1 MLLRMNFYQEAK
13 SLILG
18 TRLKRLSEK
27 YLQEIGLIYQQL
39 GIDFEASWFPVF
51 YLLRAEQSMTM
62 TAMAADLEVS
72 HSAISQM
79 VNGLRKKGL
88 VGLIEDEVDA
98 RRKKVSL
105 TESGKTLLNKVE
117 PVWTAMD
124 LGMTAMWENKE
135 AQDHFFE
142 TLNRLEKKLDN
153 KTLSHK
159 TVALMPALDYR
170 LVRLSSADSAY
181 DLFVKESEGRFVGL
195 PEGIQLWG
203 ALHQEVLLG
212 ALAIQPK
219 TNSSLLLVEQVFVKN
234 DFRRKGI
241 ATALLKEAIETL
253 DLEKA
258 ATTLVLSDPQLPLV
272 QLLLK
277 EAYTF
282 TIDPHQKNGQ

>member
-1 MLLRMNFYQEAK
+1 MGFYQQAK

-18 TRLKRLSEK
+18 TRLKRLSDK

-51 YLLRAEQSMTM
+51 YLLRAEKSMTM

-88 VGLIEDEVDA
+88 VGLIEDKVDA

-124 LGMTAMWENKE
+124 LGMTAMWDDNE

-142 TLNRLEKKLDN
+142 TLDQLEKKLDQ
-153 KTLSHK
+153 KILSHK
-159 TVALMPALDYR
+159 TVALMPAQDYQ
-170 LVRLSSADSAY
+170 LVRLSRADSIY
-181 DLFVKESEGRFVGL
+181 DLFVKESEGRFENLSENTQV
-195 PEGIQLWG
+195 WG
-203 ALHQEVLLG
+203 AIHQKVLLG
-212 ALAIQPK
+212 ALAAQPK
-219 TNSSLLLVEQVFVKN
+219 TKTSGLLFEQVFVKN

-241 ATALLKEAIETL
+241 ATALLKEAMETL
-253 DLEKA
+253 GLEKA

>member
-1 MLLRMNFYQEAK
+1 MNFYQQAK

-39 GIDFEASWFPVF
+39 GIEFEASWFPVF
-51 YLLRAEQSMTM
+51 YLLRAEESMTM

-88 VGLIEDEVDA
+88 VVLIEDQADA

-105 TESGKTLLNKVE
+105 THSGKVLLGKVE

-124 LGMTAMWENKE
+124 LGMTTMWEDKAE
-135 AQDHFFE
+135 QAHFFQ
-142 TLNRLEKKLDN
+142 TINQLEKKLDD
-153 KTLSHK
+153 KTLSRK
-159 TVALMPALDYR
+159 TVALMPALDYQ
-170 LVRLSSADSAY
+170 LVQLPALGIDY
-181 DLFVKESEGRFVGL
+181 DLFVQESEGRF
-195 PEGIQLWG
+195 EQLSEHTQVWG
-203 ALHQEVLLG
+203 ALHQEMLLG
-212 ALAIQPK
+212 ALVIKQTAD
-219 TNSSLLLVEQVFVKN
+219 SSVVSFEQVFVKN

-241 ATALLKEAIETL
+241 ATALLKKAMEAL
-253 DLEKA
+253 GLERRL
-258 ATTLVLSDPQLPLV
+258 TTLIISDAQLPLV

-282 TIDPHQKNGQ
+282 TIDPHQKVAHESV

>member
-1 MLLRMNFYQEAK
+1 MGFYQQAK

-18 TRLKRLSEK
+18 TRLKRLSDK

-51 YLLRAEQSMTM
+51 YLLRAEKSMTM

-88 VGLIEDEVDA
+88 VGLIEDKVDA

-124 LGMTAMWENKE
+124 LGMTAMWDDNE

-142 TLNRLEKKLDN
+142 TLDQLEKKLDQ
-153 KTLSHK
+153 KILSHK
-159 TVALMPALDYR
+159 TVALMPAQDYQ
-170 LVRLSSADSAY
+170 LVRLSRADSIY
-181 DLFVKESEGRFVGL
+181 DLFVKESEGRFENLSENTQV
-195 PEGIQLWG
+195 WG
-203 ALHQEVLLG
+203 AIHQKVLLG
-212 ALAIQPK
+212 ALAAQPK
-219 TNSSLLLVEQVFVKN
+219 TKTSGLLFEQVFVKN

-241 ATALLKEAIETL
+241 ATALLKEAMETL
-253 DLEKA
+253 GLEKA
-258 ATTLVLSDPQLPLV
+258 ATTLVLSAPQLPLV